1 MSLAG
6 LQAWLTAR
14 HGTDSKR
21 FAQHLTSRD
30 RHRPAGTRRVR
41 RLRRRRRRC
50 PRDMLLH
57 APAYSSGELPAEI
70 EVDGGVTVEIWV
82 PADTRG
88 FDPLRCSYDET
99 VGTTLDVLPASDPA
113 QMSYLDKRWA
123 LAAEIVAAD
132 HTTMYVECSRAGL
145 DVLLIDRG
153 GVDGASDARLIVK
166 LVVPALLVAGAVLL
180 IVHFRRQRPAPA
192 DGQSRETDM

>member
-1 MSLAG
+1 MTQPHL
-6 LQAWLTAR
+6 LRQHPPAR
-14 HGTDSKR
+14 
-21 FAQHLTSRD
+21 
-30 RHRPAGTRRVR
+30 RHRGLLLTGIVLLALGALGGFVGGGGVALAT
-41 RLRRRRRRC
+41 
-50 PRDMLLH
+50 LLH

-153 GVDGASDARLIVK
+153 GVDGAS
-166 LVVPALLVAGAVLL
+166 
-180 IVHFRRQRPAPA
+180 PAP
-192 DGQSRETDM
+192 G